1 MFDKNNKQM
10 ERAERESWKFFSSW
24 LSYSSVFCPIFL
36 RKENDTSIF
45 TGTRAIKIRKLSYN
59 ICFLQYCFGYLKMVV
74 TLSLSF
80 ILYFVSFRKEYIMIY
95 DIENIPNKSSSE
107 ESYIVPKIIHF
118 VWTGKPIEEK
128 YIKNIQSF
136 GMNKDYE
143 VIFGY
148 SSFFW

>member
-1 MFDKNNKQM
+1 
-10 ERAERESWKFFSSW
+10 
-24 LSYSSVFCPIFL
+24 
-36 RKENDTSIF
+36 
-45 TGTRAIKIRKLSYN
+45 
-59 ICFLQYCFGYLKMVV
+59 MVV

-128 YIKNIQSF
+128 YIKRRMPNRKTITKRTLSIPLIP
-136 GMNKDYE
+136 E
-143 VIFGY
+143 VTKQRRNGRIY
-148 SSFFW
+148 LLIE

>member
-1 MFDKNNKQM
+1 MFV
-10 ERAERESWKFFSSW
+10 AGLFWI
-24 LSYSSVFCPIFL
+24 L
-36 RKENDTSIF
+36 ENGCDIET
-45 TGTRAIKIRKLSYN
+45 
-59 ICFLQYCFGYLKMVV
+59 
-74 TLSLSF
+74 SF